1 MKISYQELTRQ
12 PIFRGV
18 SENDLKTMLECLGAY
33 ERSFKKGEYIALS
46 SESVKCVSVILR
58 GTVHM
63 VSEDIWGNKTILV
76 FMHRDELFGETFACG
91 SSTASI
97 VSFFAAEEVHSLY
110 LPFDKIMH
118 SCSNAC
124 AFHHRLIENV
134 LTMIADKNI
143 QLMQKVEIISKRT
156 LREKL
161 LTYFSLQ
168 AQLQGSKHFELPV
181 GRIGLADYLCADRS
195 ALTRELNRMKEEN
208 LIDFHKNSFVLLK

>member
-1 MKISYQELTRQ
+1 
-12 PIFRGV
+12 
-18 SENDLKTMLECLGAY
+18 
-33 ERSFKKGEYIALS
+33 
-46 SESVKCVSVILR
+46 
-58 GTVHM
+58 M

-76 FMHRDELFGETFACG
+76 FMHKGELFGETFACG

-97 VSFFAAEEVHSLY
+97 VSFFAAENVRALY

-118 SCSNAC
+118 SCSKNC
-124 AFHHRLIENV
+124 AFHQRLLENV
-134 LTMIADKNI
+134 LTMIANKNI

-168 AQLQGSKHFELPV
+168 AQLQGKKQIELPV

-195 ALTRELNRMKEEN
+195 ALTRELSRMKN
-208 LIDFHKNSFVLLK
+208 DGLIDFNKNSFTLLK